1 MKVLQSYNYDGSPDF
16 TYDVELLESGVSL
29 INTKRGPG
37 GSDSFP
43 YETAK
48 VTVYS
53 NVIGTSG
60 QLDFRPTL
68 NNKFYYLQ
76 SNDILTDR
84 SEILS
89 QATLITPVVLDS
101 GRYKGEFVYSNP
113 DDYAYLYLISD
124 YTNNVPVTTTVTH
137 TYAAGDQIVI
147 DGDLESGQA
156 GQVSFS
162 YNASAGPFRVAI
174 EYNGTIVADTG
185 DLPGAASGTL
195 AFVKLNTDD
204 ETARVIID
212 NPTVSNTIDIT
223 SDGTFLT
230 RFYIDTAN
238 GTLSNVC
245 SQIAT
250 VEMHHNGTGTLPV
263 AGDIIYL
270 DSAGNNTYDGGNS
283 YHVFSPVVMVVPST
297 SSIFGA
303 VVTSGSVT
311 ATGSC
316 TCSEVAV
323 PSITQTDITIEQDQ
337 ELDVYVEV
345 TNNPTSWT
353 LVTTC
358 NEYSLDGGVLGAVFN
373 YTNCDSETKD
383 TTVSRGGIEY
393 VCASALPTVVT
404 GSGIVTLVDV
414 CQEGSLPPGLS
425 FKDGFI
431 TGVPTTTGTY
441 TIELIATNCFGDS
454 ANATFDVIVQSSVD
468 LTPFAI
474 DVEEPS
480 DTGADACAL
489 TGVYTLLYHNGKANL
504 PGLNDTI
511 FLDYK
516 AVERFVG
523 GKMWY
528 NVRGA
533 LYSIQ
538 VDEFGTVI
546 DIHTC

>member
-1 MKVLQSYNYDGSPDF
+1 MKVLQSYNYDASPEF
-16 TYDVELLESGVSL
+16 TYNVELLESGVSL

-37 GSDSFP
+37 GDESFP

-48 VTVYS
+48 ITVFS
-53 NVIGTSG
+53 NVIGTAG
-60 QLDFRPTL
+60 ELDFRPTL

-76 SNDILTDR
+76 SNDVLTDR
-84 SEILS
+84 DEIIS
-89 QATLITPVVLDS
+89 QATLMTPIVLDS
-101 GRYKGEFVYSNP
+101 GRYKSDFVYTNP

-124 YTNNVPVTTTVTH
+124 YTNDVPVTTTVTH
-137 TYAAGDQIVI
+137 TYDAGDQIVI
-147 DGDLESGQA
+147 DGDLETGQA

-162 YNASAGPFRVAI
+162 YNASAGPFRIAI
-174 EYNGTIVADTG
+174 EYNGTLVADTG
-185 DLPGAASGTL
+185 VLPGAAVGVL
-195 AFVKLNTDD
+195 AFVKLNTSD
-204 ETARVIID
+204 ETARVIVD
-212 NPTVSNTIDIT
+212 NPSVSNTISIS
-223 SDGTFLT
+223 SDGTYLT
-230 RFYIDTAN
+230 RFYIDTTD
-238 GTLSNVC
+238 GTLANVC

-250 VEMHHNGTGTLPV
+250 VEVFHNGTGTLPV
-263 AGDIIYL
+263 AGDIIYS
-270 DSAGNNTYDGGNS
+270 DSTGDTPYDGGNA
-283 YHVFSPVVMVVPST
+283 YHVFSPVIMVVPS
-297 SSIFGA
+297 SSSVFGA
-303 VVTSGSVT
+303 VVTSGAVT

-323 PSITQTDITIEQDQ
+323 PSITQTDITIEQNQ
-337 ELDVYVEV
+337 ELDIYVEV

-358 NEYSLDGGVLGAVFN
+358 NEYSLEGGVSGAVFN

-404 GSGIVTLVDV
+404 GTGTVTLIGV

-431 TGVPTTTGTY
+431 TGIPTTTGTY

-474 DVEEPS
+474 DIEEPS

-489 TGVYTLLYHNGKANL
+489 TATYSLLYHNGKANL

-511 FLDYK
+511 FFDYK
-516 AVERFVG
+516 AVKRFVG

-528 NVRGA
+528 NIRGS

-538 VDEFGTVI
+538 VDEFGTII
-546 DIHTC
+546 DVHTC